1 METKTQI
8 DIEKMSKETSIPVFK
23 IRKALG
29 MPAEEVCTAKT
40 AQEAKDM
47 WDKATPIWPAIITQA
62 WYELSLKEALTAS
75 SFVEAKKVFD
85 IAPAGSQAK
94 MVARKKMFEFATTIE
109 QIDRMFI
116 NFRSVSEELVFMQNK
131 LIDLLIQEIEGTEDV
146 GRLGR
151 IYNSY
156 PYLEVQIPARK
167 KWILCCKTIEELKKA
182 DFVSDHHGYH
192 ESNAYEFRI
201 LIAKRWLE
209 LAVTQSDVW
218 IATHNM
224 APKDSDV
231 QIEGIKKLATFF

>member
-47 WDKATPIWPAIITQA
+47 RDKATPIWPAIITQA
-62 WYELSLKEALTAS
+62 WCELSLKEALAAS
-75 SFVEAKKVFD
+75 SFEEAVRVFD
-85 IAPAGSQAK
+85 LAPKGSQAN
-94 MVARKKMFEFATTIE
+94 VEARKKMIEFATTIE
-109 QIDRMFI
+109 QVDSMLIGFH
-116 NFRSVSEELVFMQNK
+116 SASEELELMQNK
-131 LIDLLIQEIEGTEDV
+131 LISLLLQEIEKTEDV
-146 GRLGR
+146 NRLER
-151 IYNSY
+151 IYKSY
-156 PYLEVQIPARK
+156 GFLKVKIPARK
-167 KWILCCKTIEELKKA
+167 KWIQCCKTIKELKVA
-182 DFVSDHHGYH
+182 NFLGGNEY

-224 APKDSDV
+224 APDDSDV